1 MEPGSSGLALQQ
13 SSSLPLILIKPF
25 AVVREKV
32 SAKRLSLPPELLM
45 WFISGK
51 ENLGLGFF
59 SASLHYPGLK

>member
-1 MEPGSSGLALQQ
+1 MELGSSVLALQK
-13 SSSLPLILIKPF
+13 SSSLPLILIKYF

-45 WFISGK
+45 WLISGK
-51 ENLGLGFF
+51 ENLGLGFC